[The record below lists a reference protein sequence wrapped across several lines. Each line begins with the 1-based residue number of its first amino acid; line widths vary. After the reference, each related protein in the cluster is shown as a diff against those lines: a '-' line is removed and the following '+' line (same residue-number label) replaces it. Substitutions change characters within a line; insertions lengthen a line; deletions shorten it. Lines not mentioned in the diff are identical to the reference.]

1 MAGLERKGGL
11 TPSIGREWGG
21 AGCCART
28 GGGGGG
34 DSRNDGGNRDRG
46 GGEEAVRISQSGLV
60 RERILER
67 LVRLVR
73 LGCRIELTG
82 DRGDTLT
89 LGLITCL
96 HILLLITTLHSTITI
111 TE

>member
-21 AGCCART
+21 GGCCART

-34 DSRNDGGNRDRG
+34 DSRNEGKRVRG
-46 GGEEAVRISQSGLV
+46 GGEEAVRISQSGRL
-60 RERILER
+60 RERI

-89 LGLITCL
+89 LGLRTSL
-96 HILLLITTLHSTITI
+96 HTKLEAT
-111 TE
+111 